1 MSDRGSSSGASAREL
16 RARKRNL
23 TRKRTPG
30 GLELLDLPP
39 DVLVHI
45 LVQLP
50 AIEDLCQVDQSCR
63 LFCFGTPDFG
73 KHSLVEAALRIRH
86 LAHTGVAVPGT
97 LVREPWWP
105 WGSTKLKLVHDE
117 RCRRGARLVP
127 YVPETVVN
135 PDMDQ
140 RNGVAFFKAGAHK
153 RDRAP
158 VALSNA
164 RRSHGAHHPPHTP
177 TRTLAL
183 APFSQNGACYY
194 AAARDDPRPHD
205 ARV

>member
-1 MSDRGSSSGASAREL
+1 MSDRGSSSGASAREM

-140 RNGVAFFKAGAHK
+140 RNGVAFFKAGCA
-153 RDRAP
+153 
-158 VALSNA
+158 
-164 RRSHGAHHPPHTP
+164 
-177 TRTLAL
+177 
-183 APFSQNGACYY
+183 
-194 AAARDDPRPHD
+194 
-205 ARV
+205 